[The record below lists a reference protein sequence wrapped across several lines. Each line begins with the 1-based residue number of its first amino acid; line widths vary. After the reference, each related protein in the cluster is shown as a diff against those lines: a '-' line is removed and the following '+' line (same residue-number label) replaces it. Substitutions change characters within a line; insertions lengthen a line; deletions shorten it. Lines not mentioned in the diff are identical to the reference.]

1 LAIKALQDPKLQ
13 VPQTQRAAFLAAFQ
27 AMMSGDK
34 AAKTRASRMLM
45 ALPKDQMDPWTAKLI
60 AALGA
65 HREALALI
73 ASNARS
79 RFDWPSTLWY
89 PSMRAVLDDPA
100 LPAVLQRL
108 GLMKYWRTTHTKPD
122 VCSAK
127 NAPAFC
133 SMI

>member
-1 LAIKALQDPKLQ
+1 
-13 VPQTQRAAFLAAFQ
+13 
-27 AMMSGDK
+27 
-34 AAKTRASRMLM
+34 
-45 ALPKDQMDPWTAKLI
+45 
-60 AALGA
+60 
-65 HREALALI
+65 
-73 ASNARS
+73 
-79 RFDWPSTLWY
+79 
-89 PSMRAVLDDPA
+89 VLDDPA